1 MDSNYSSQRG
11 IAALLDSLEAGVA
24 LNTSIYETCYF
35 LTSDYL
41 AALPP
46 AIQADYFAALNIP
59 GAHDPAALVQS
70 LAALQN
76 VDGSWSS
83 DPRLDFPPDK
93 VITTLIVLR
102 AMYAYLVEPVLHS
115 WDAGL
120 LDEAGYRAR
129 LSPLQTQFDRAGG
142 YLRENIFKVLTIG
155 EAKKTFARGRGVL
168 VHLQA
173 LERAMVRGGEDLG
186 LTRVSDEIRVY
197 LGDAPRQAEREDRG
211 LYDQH

>member
-1 MDSNYSSQRG
+1 MMDANTSSQPG
-11 IAALLDSLEAGVA
+11 IAALLDSLSAGVA

-46 AIQADYFAALNIP
+46 ELQADYFAALNLP
-59 GAHDPAALVQS
+59 GARDPAALVQS

-76 VDGSWSS
+76 DDGSWSS
-83 DPRLDFPPDK
+83 DLRLDFAPDK

-102 AMYAYLVEPVLHS
+102 ATYAYLVEPVLRD

-120 LDEAGYRAR
+120 LDEAGYRAQ
-129 LSPLQTQFDRAGG
+129 LSPLQTRFDRAGG

-155 EAKKTFARGRGVL
+155 EAKKTFACEAYVL
-168 VHLQA
+168 IHLQA
-173 LERAMVRGGEDLG
+173 LERAMERGGEDLG
-186 LTRVSDEIRVY
+186 F
-197 LGDAPRQAEREDRG
+197 DAGLPDRSE
-211 LYDQH
+211 